1 MKLPKLYQRYLL
13 SLLALFAVSGVSAAP
28 SLVPAVPAIDARSY
42 VLIDFDSGYAIAERD
57 ADKRIEP
64 ASLTKLMTAYIIFHE
79 LKSGNI
85 HLDDKVHI
93 SEKAWRTPGSRTFVE
108 VGSQVTVEHLL
119 KGMIVQSGN
128 DATVA
133 LAEHV
138 AGGEDAFVSLMN
150 KYAASM
156 GLTNT
161 HFANAT
167 GLPHPDHYSSA
178 RDLAKIASAIIREFP
193 EDYKLFSIKEFTYNN
208 ISQYNRNKLL
218 WHDERVDGVKTGHT
232 DSAGFCLVA
241 SAKADDMRLVAVVIG
256 TKSEDAREAE
266 DQKLLNYGFR
276 FYQTHRLYSADKP
289 LTTVRVWKGDTEQLP
304 LGLKKDLYVT
314 VPRGQY
320 DNLNAS
326 MVIDTNIIAPVQKGQ
341 KLGTVKVVLKDHSVA
356 ERPLVSLSSI
366 AEGGL
371 WQRLA
376 DEVQM
381 LFH

>member
-1 MKLPKLYQRYLL
+1 
-13 SLLALFAVSGVSAAP
+13 
-28 SLVPAVPAIDARSY
+28 
-42 VLIDFDSGYAIAERD
+42 
-57 ADKRIEP
+57 
-64 ASLTKLMTAYIIFHE
+64 
-79 LKSGNI
+79 
-85 HLDDKVHI
+85 
-93 SEKAWRTPGSRTFVE
+93 
-108 VGSQVTVEHLL
+108 
-119 KGMIVQSGN
+119 MIVQSGN

-150 KYAASM
+150 KYADSM
-156 GLTNT
+156 GLKNT

-178 RDLAKIASAIIREFP
+178 RDLAKIAGSIIREFP
-193 EDYKLFSIKEFTYNN
+193 EYYKLFSIKEFSYNN

-232 DSAGFCLVA
+232 DSAGYCLVA
-241 SAKADDMRLVAVVIG
+241 SAKEDDMRLIAVVIG

-320 DNLNAS
+320 NSLNAS
-326 MVIDTNIIAPVQKGQ
+326 MVIDTTITAPVEKGQ
-341 KLGTVKVVLKDHSVA
+341 QLGTVKVVFKDHSVA

-371 WQRLA
+371 WQRLT